1 MEVLP
6 SAAVH
11 TRWNSWAT
19 PIAATPDR
27 PVDACRARCGVITS
41 SLASSLPNLTQ
52 GMSLASAKE
61 ATALRNRSPSC
72 RNSTGE
78 GNGKPR
84 CPDRNATTCA
94 LVCRIGT

>member
-6 SAAVH
+6 SEAVH

-27 PVDACRARCGVITS
+27 PVAACRARCGCITS
-41 SLASSLPNLTQ
+41 SLASSLPNLTH

-61 ATALRNRSPSC
+61 STALRNRSPSC

-78 GNGKPR
+78 GNGNPR
-84 CPDRNATTCA
+84 CPERNATTWE
-94 LVCRIGT
+94 LVCKIGT